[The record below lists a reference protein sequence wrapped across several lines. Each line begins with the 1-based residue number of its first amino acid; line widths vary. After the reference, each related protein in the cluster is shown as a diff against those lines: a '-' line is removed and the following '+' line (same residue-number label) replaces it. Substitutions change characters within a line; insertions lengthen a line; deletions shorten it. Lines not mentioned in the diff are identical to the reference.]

1 VVFPLGKS
9 GFVTI
14 GIQWDE
20 PSHPKLIGR
29 RIVYPIQRGHKVILK
44 LTVIFGVNELLAA
57 LTFAAIEE
65 GAALLLVDA
74 L

>member
-1 VVFPLGKS
+1 
-9 GFVTI
+9 
-14 GIQWDE
+14 
-20 PSHPKLIGR
+20 LIGR